1 MMARTDDDL
10 AFLRAYLDQLRKEC
24 DGFDRVDPAHFN
36 VVDSNNTARS
46 ADTGTTSVE
55 EERCARLADDLGFD
69 GDIFRDLYYQ
79 RASHEARIQQ
89 RRIAVLSRLVNKLE
103 SLHSFSR
110 KKIDLTSDHVQ
121 ILRFLAQQKV
131 LTKQLDIE
139 IAVQRCRKTVGKR
152 LRELRSYG
160 LVVRP
165 RGQRTGETITDA
177 GRQILGEL

>member
-10 AFLRAYLDQLRKEC
+10 AFLRAYLDQLREEC

-36 VVDSNNTARS
+36 VVESNGGS
-46 ADTGTTSVE
+46 DTGTTSVE
-55 EERCARLADDLGFD
+55 EERCARLADSLGFD

-79 RASHEARIQQ
+79 RSSHEARIQQ
-89 RRIAVLSRLVNKLE
+89 RRIAVLSRLVDKLE
-103 SLHSFSR
+103 SLHAFSR
-110 KKIDLTSDHVQ
+110 TNIDLTSDHVQ

-131 LTKQLDIE
+131 LTKQVDFE

-165 RGQRTGETITDA
+165 RGQRTGETITEA

>member
-1 MMARTDDDL
+1 MMVRTDDDL
-10 AFLRAYLDQLRKEC
+10 AFLRAYLDQLREGC
-24 DGFDRVDPAHFN
+24 DGFDRMDPAHFN
-36 VVDSNNTARS
+36 VVEVNGSS
-46 ADTGTTSVE
+46 DTGTTSVE
-55 EERCARLADDLGFD
+55 EERCARLADALGFD

-79 RASHEARIQQ
+79 RSSHEARIQQ
-89 RRIAVLSRLVNKLE
+89 RRIAVLSRLVDKLE
-103 SLHSFSR
+103 SHSFSR
-110 KKIDLTSDHVQ
+110 KNMDLTSDHVQ

-139 IAVQRCRKTVGKR
+139 VAVQRCRKTVGKR

-160 LVVRP
+160 LVARP